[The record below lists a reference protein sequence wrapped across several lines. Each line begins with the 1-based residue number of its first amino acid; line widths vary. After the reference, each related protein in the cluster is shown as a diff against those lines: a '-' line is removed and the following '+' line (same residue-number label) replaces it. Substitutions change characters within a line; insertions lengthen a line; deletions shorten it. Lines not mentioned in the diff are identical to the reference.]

1 MLFSCHSHGICI
13 RTYYIYMYSYV
24 IRMSVVCTLMSSVC
38 YLYVLVCNG
47 MSLVL
52 YSYFIRMSLAF
63 IHVSS
68 VCDSYILACY
78 PYITR
83 MYLQFL
89 RMSFVCT
96 RMSSTCH
103 SYVLV
108 YHPYAILA
116 TTLIP
121 ILFIRIFLS
130 SATRFGNLNNLKRA
144 HIISCSHVQRSAWTI
159 FFQVP
164 NLSGGHFYLRP
175 RWDCLTFS

>member
-1 MLFSCHSHGICI
+1 
-13 RTYYIYMYSYV
+13 
-24 IRMSVVCTLMSSVC
+24 
-38 YLYVLVCNG
+38 

-52 YSYFIRMSLAF
+52 YSYFILMSLAF

-68 VCDSYILACY
+68 VCESYILVCY

-130 SATRFGNLNNLKRA
+130 SATRFGNLNNLKGP
-144 HIISCSHVQRSAWTI
+144 HIISCSNVQRSAWTN
-159 FFQVP
+159 FFPSAQLIGWAFLLASP
-164 NLSGGHFYLRP
+164 MGLLNFLIN
-175 RWDCLTFS
+175 